1 MTTPGRIQEILQ
13 EMERDPQLASE
24 LREKILGQEFSQL
37 PVAVAQNQ
45 ALVIRLM
52 ERQVELSGTTRTA
65 LEAVV
70 SSIQQLGEMVA
81 DALETQSQRLGRI
94 EAAQDTMAN
103 KLGTLEPAMSE
114 LREEQRE
121 TRADLR
127 KTDGRLDRGFG
138 ANYEA
143 KVTWNVR
150 SLLGQQLGI
159 RNSRVLKGPNL
170 RNDEDLEQLL
180 EEAESR
186 GTITEEEADELL
198 LLDLIVAGTQRAD
211 HARVYVAAEVSI
223 TANQDDVNRAA
234 DRADILRRVT
244 GLPTRPVVIADWMAE
259 SYRQLAD
266 EKEVAVAIY
275 PE

>member
-45 ALVIRLM
+45 ALIIRLM

-70 SSIQQLGEMVA
+70 SSIQQLGEMVT

-121 TRADLR
+121 TRTDLR

-143 KVTWNVR
+143 KATWNVR

-170 RNDEDLEQLL
+170 RNDENLEQLL

-186 GTITEEEADELL
+186 GAITEEEADELL

-234 DRADILRRVT
+234 DRADILRRIT
-244 GLPTRPVVIADWMAE
+244 GIPTRAVVIADRMAE

-266 EKEVAVAIY
+266 EKKVAVAIY

>member
-1 MTTPGRIQEILQ
+1 MTTPSRIQEILQ

-45 ALVIRLM
+45 ALIIRLM

-70 SSIQQLGEMVA
+70 SSFQQLGEMVA

-94 EAAQDTMAN
+94 EEAQETMTN

-114 LREEQRE
+114 LGKEQRE

-186 GTITEEEADELL
+186 GAITEEEADELL

-211 HARVYVAAEVSI
+211 HARVYVAAEISI

-244 GLPTRPVVIADWMAE
+244 GLPSRPVVIADRMAE
-259 SYRQLAD
+259 SYRNLAD
-266 EKEVAVAIY
+266 EKEVAVAIH

>member
-45 ALVIRLM
+45 TLIIRLM

-70 SSIQQLGEMVA
+70 SSFQQLGEMVA
-81 DALETQSQRLGRI
+81 DALEAQNQRLGRI

-170 RNDEDLEQLL
+170 RNDEDLEQLV

-186 GTITEEEADELL
+186 GAITEEEADELL

-223 TANQDDVNRAA
+223 TANQDDVNRAT

-244 GLPTRPVVIADWMAE
+244 GLPTRPVVITDRMAE

-266 EKEVAVAIY
+266 EKKVVVAIY

>member
-1 MTTPGRIQEILQ
+1 MTTPGRIQEVIQ

-45 ALVIRLM
+45 ALIIQLM
-52 ERQVELSGTTRTA
+52 ERQVELSGTTKTA

-70 SSIQQLGEMVA
+70 SSIQQLGEMVT

-94 EAAQDTMAN
+94 EATQDTIAN

-114 LREEQRE
+114 LREQQ
-121 TRADLR
+121 
-127 KTDGRLDRGFG
+127 
-138 ANYEA
+138 YEA
-143 KVTWNVR
+143 KAAWNVR

-170 RNDEDLEQLL
+170 RNDENLEQLL

-186 GTITEEEADELL
+186 GAITEEEADELL
-198 LLDLIVAGTQRAD
+198 LLDLIVAGTQRTD

-234 DRADILRRVT
+234 DRADILRKVT
-244 GLPTRPVVIADWMAE
+244 GLPTRPVVIADRMAD
-259 SYRQLAD
+259 SYQQLAD

>member
-1 MTTPGRIQEILQ
+1 MTTPSRIQEILQ

-45 ALVIRLM
+45 ALIIRLM

-70 SSIQQLGEMVA
+70 SSIQQLGEMVT

-143 KVTWNVR
+143 KVTSNIR
-150 SLLGQQLGI
+150 SILGQQLGI

-186 GTITEEEADELL
+186 GAITEEEADELL

-244 GLPTRPVVIADWMAE
+244 GLPSRPVVIADRMAE

>member
-45 ALVIRLM
+45 ALIIRLM

-65 LEAVV
+65 LEVVV

-81 DALETQSQRLGRI
+81 DTLETQSQRLGRI

-186 GTITEEEADELL
+186 GAITEEEADELL

-234 DRADILRRVT
+234 DRADILRRAT
-244 GLPTRPVVIADWMAE
+244 GLPTRPVVIADRMAK
-259 SYRQLAD
+259 SYQSLAD
-266 EKEVAVAIY
+266 EKGVAVAIY

>member
-45 ALVIRLM
+45 ALIIRLM

-114 LREEQRE
+114 LRGEQRE

-170 RNDEDLEQLL
+170 RNDEDLEQLV

-186 GTITEEEADELL
+186 GAITEEEADELL

-244 GLPTRPVVIADWMAE
+244 GLPTRPVVIADRMAE

>member
-45 ALVIRLM
+45 ALIIRLM

-70 SSIQQLGEMVA
+70 SSFQQLGEMVA

-94 EAAQDTMAN
+94 EEAQDTMAN
-103 KLGTLEPAMSE
+103 KLGNLEPAMSE

-143 KVTWNVR
+143 KVTSNIR
-150 SLLGQQLGI
+150 SILGQQLGI

-186 GTITEEEADELL
+186 GAITEEEADELL

-234 DRADILRRVT
+234 DRADILRRAT
-244 GLPTRPVVIADWMAE
+244 GLLTRPVVIADRMAE

-266 EKEVAVAIY
+266 EKEVAFAIY

>member
-1 MTTPGRIQEILQ
+1 MTIPGRIQEILQ
-13 EMERDPQLASE
+13 EMEQDPQLASE
-24 LREKILGQEFSQL
+24 LRERILGQEFFHL

-45 ALVIRLM
+45 TLIIRLM

-70 SSIQQLGEMVA
+70 SSFQQLGEMVA
-81 DALETQSQRLGRI
+81 DALEAQNQRLGRI

-103 KLGTLEPAMSE
+103 NLGTLEPAMSE
-114 LREEQRE
+114 LRKEQRE

-170 RNDEDLEQLL
+170 RTDEDLESLL
-180 EEAESR
+180 EKAESR
-186 GTITEEEADELL
+186 GAIMEEEADELL
-198 LLDLIVAGTQRAD
+198 LLDLIVTGTQRAD
-211 HARVYVAAEVSI
+211 HARVYVAAEISI

-244 GLPTRPVVIADWMAE
+244 GIPTRPVVITDRMAE

>member
-45 ALVIRLM
+45 ALIIRLM

-65 LEAVV
+65 LEAVI

-186 GTITEEEADELL
+186 GAITEEEADELL

-244 GLPTRPVVIADWMAE
+244 GLPSRPVVIADRMAE
-259 SYRQLAD
+259 SYRNLAD

>member
-24 LREKILGQEFSQL
+24 LRERILGQEFSQL
-37 PVAVAQNQ
+37 PAAVAQNQ
-45 ALVIRLM
+45 TLIIRLM

-70 SSIQQLGEMVA
+70 SSFQQLGEMAA
-81 DALETQSQRLGRI
+81 DALEAQNQRLGRI
-94 EAAQDTMAN
+94 EAAQDTIAN
-103 KLGTLEPAMSE
+103 NLGTLEPAMSE
-114 LREEQRE
+114 LRKEQRE

-186 GTITEEEADELL
+186 GAITEEEADELL

-234 DRADILRRVT
+234 DRADILRRAT
-244 GLPTRPVVIADWMAE
+244 GLLTRPVVIADRMAK
-259 SYRQLAD
+259 SYQSLAD
-266 EKEVAVAIY
+266 EKGVAVAIY

>member
-1 MTTPGRIQEILQ
+1 MTTPSRIQEILQ

-45 ALVIRLM
+45 ALIIRLM

-70 SSIQQLGEMVA
+70 SSFQQLGEMVA

-94 EAAQDTMAN
+94 EEAQETMTN

-114 LREEQRE
+114 LRKEQRE

-186 GTITEEEADELL
+186 GAITEEEADELL

-211 HARVYVAAEVSI
+211 HARVYVAAEISI

-244 GLPTRPVVIADWMAE
+244 GLPSRPVVIADRMAE
-259 SYRQLAD
+259 SYRNLAD

>member
-1 MTTPGRIQEILQ
+1 MTTPVRIQEILQ

-24 LREKILGQEFSQL
+24 LRERILGQEFSQL
-37 PVAVAQNQ
+37 PAAVAQNQ
-45 ALVIRLM
+45 TLIIRLM

-70 SSIQQLGEMVA
+70 SSFQQLGEMVA
-81 DALETQSQRLGRI
+81 DALEAQSQRLGRI

-103 KLGTLEPAMSE
+103 KLGTLEPAISE
-114 LREEQRE
+114 LRDEQRE

-170 RNDEDLEQLL
+170 RNDEDLDQLL

-186 GTITEEEADELL
+186 GAITEEEADELL

-244 GLPTRPVVIADWMAE
+244 GIPTRPVVIADRMAE
-259 SYRQLAD
+259 SHQQLAD